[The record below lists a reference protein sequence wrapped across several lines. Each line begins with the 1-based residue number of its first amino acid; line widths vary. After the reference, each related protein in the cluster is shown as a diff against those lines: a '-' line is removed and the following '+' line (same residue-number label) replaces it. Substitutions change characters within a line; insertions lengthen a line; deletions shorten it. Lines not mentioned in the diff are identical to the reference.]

1 MASRC
6 LEESYFSAEYPL
18 AFPETFLPSF
28 PDEELVQDALP
39 EILPVASRLGKA
51 GFLNW
56 IDFTLENPDQ
66 IWETEAPDGDN
77 FYHYLNFVE
86 EGGDPPVFVV
96 EVRYCDDLMEVN
108 NYCLLVKES
117 ELARLRKGKKVF
129 CRASDWEKEKL
140 IRELNDTALSK
151 YDQDCLEEARQLI
164 DVAISLSGAGCAYL
178 FNNRG
183 LICWKMGKTD
193 QAKRDFLQSISLDE
207 QNGDPYFN
215 IGLIYFD
222 ELDYSKALRYLRR
235 AVEINPTDS
244 QFLTELGHLYLE
256 IEREPEALR
265 LFKKALENNPKDAQV
280 DFHLGYYFLYKK
292 REPRHALKHYHQ
304 GLKKDPQDQF
314 ALADVAIAHWALGNK
329 RKSLE
334 IHRNLQHS
342 PCLMPYTISRLVYLN
357 VEMGDY
363 ESALKYYRQ
372 ALSQKEPFEPEWLH
386 YHAAL
391 VYANTGRLKQAL
403 DILNLAVKAGGEA
416 VIKRAMSDKALR
428 TLKQIP
434 DFKKL
439 IKLTGKRRTR

>member
-1 MASRC
+1 MAQRY
-6 LEESYFSAEYPL
+6 LEEIRFAEEYPL
-18 AFPETFLPSF
+18 ALPETLLPSF
-28 PDEELVQDALP
+28 PDGKLLRAAFPD
-39 EILPVASRLGKA
+39 ILPAVGRLGKA
-51 GFLNW
+51 GFLSW
-56 IDFTLENPDQ
+56 IDFTLENPDE
-66 IWETEAPDGDN
+66 IWESDSLGEDK
-77 FYHYLNFVE
+77 FFHYLNFAE
-86 EGGDPPVFVV
+86 SEGKPPVFAV
-96 EVRYCDDLMEVN
+96 EVRCCDDVMEVN
-108 NYCLLVKES
+108 EYTLIVHES
-117 ELARLRKGKKVF
+117 ELDQLRTGRKVF
-129 CRASDWEKEKL
+129 CRAHEWEKERL

-151 YDQDCLEEARQLI
+151 YDQDCLDEARELI
-164 DVAISLSGAGCAYL
+164 DIAISLSGSAGAYL

-193 QAKRDFLQSISLDE
+193 QAKHDFLESISLDE

-222 ELDYSKALRYLRR
+222 ELDYSRALRYLRR
-235 AVEINPTDS
+235 AVDINPMDS

-256 IEREPEALR
+256 MEREEEALN
-265 LFKKALENNPKDAQV
+265 LFRKALEENPKDAQV

-292 REPRHALKHYHQ
+292 REPRHALKHYHH

-314 ALADVAIAHWALGNK
+314 ALADIAVAHWVLGNR

-334 IHRNLQHS
+334 IHRSLQVN

-363 ESALKYYRQ
+363 DSALEYYRK

-386 YHAAL
+386 YNAAL
-391 VYANTGRLKQAL
+391 VYANTGRPKQAL

-428 TLKQIP
+428 TLKAIP

-439 IKLTGKRRTR
+439 IKLSGKRRTR